1 MTVEIEVPIMTA
13 TMECIMQRLITG
25 MMLLISLP
33 AIAAEPSGNSESRKP
48 VAAQSRMPVIQVE
61 CRGRL
66 RHGLVAIGGETTGT
80 TITIDRMVWELNLH
94 NDATRKFA
102 TEHHKEVVLVAGS
115 LRRVRGTAVA
125 ARWIVDV
132 EKLSV
137 PDHDTK
143 TDFAKVAM
151 TGVIRNVPQTDG
163 KDSDHLVIEADEISF
178 PLDFTPDPS
187 MHIVARSLIREK
199 ALLKG
204 LIERQ
209 PGLEL
214 PPKVLIRVAQLDK
227 VK

>member
-1 MTVEIEVPIMTA
+1 MTE
-13 TMECIMQRLITG
+13 TMECIMQRLIIG

-33 AIAAEPSGNSESRKP
+33 GLAAEPSGNSEPRKP
-48 VAAQSRMPVIQVE
+48 VAVQAGTPAIHVE

-94 NDATRKFA
+94 NDAARKFA

-125 ARWIVDV
+125 TRWIIDV
-132 EKLSV
+132 EKLSIAERE
-137 PDHDTK
+137 TK

-151 TGVIRNVPQTDG
+151 TGVIRNIPQTDG

-178 PLDFTPDPS
+178 PLDFTTDPS
-187 MHIVARSLIREK
+187 MHVVARSLMREK
-199 ALLKG
+199 AILKG

-214 PPKVLIRVAQLDK
+214 PPKALVRVTHLDK